1 MRFFVVTP
9 VLNGAGKIGR
19 TVASIVGQ
27 TSLVSGEDSLHY
39 LIMDGG
45 SSDATLAEA
54 RAAGGD
60 EIEIQS
66 GQDSGLYD
74 ALSRALPQSDG
85 DVTFYL
91 GAGDVLEPTAF
102 QVVSSVFRQYPEVR
116 WLTGRATAR
125 NSRQE
130 VVNSVLPHPFHRHYF
145 ACGMYG
151 TRLPVLQQESTF
163 WRTELH
169 RAVDFAELA
178 TSRLAGDYLLWR
190 SFAELADLYVVNS
203 ILGGFTQESGQLSVS
218 GEAGAYVSELRSL
231 SRRPTLA
238 ERVSA
243 LWLRLRTK
251 HRVPRRSAARMFSYD
266 FRSEEWRLRGRARRD
281 L

>member
-27 TSLVSGEDSLHY
+27 TSVVSGDDSLHY

-60 EIEIQS
+60 AIEIQS
-66 GQDSGLYD
+66 GEDSGLYD

-85 DVTFYL
+85 DITFYL

-102 QVVSSVFRQYPEVR
+102 QVVSTIFREYPEVR

-130 VVNSVLPHPFHRHYF
+130 VVNSVLPQARQARVRVIQAIVCVNPPNLLSTPGGSNSAYRRHHAKPRPHPRRFR
-145 ACGMYG
+145 
-151 TRLPVLQQESTF
+151 P
-163 WRTELH
+163 
-169 RAVDFAELA
+169 
-178 TSRLAGDYLLWR
+178 SRLTGRHHRSWR
-190 SFAELADLYVVNS
+190 N
-203 ILGGFTQESGQLSVS
+203 LS
-218 GEAGAYVSELRSL
+218 
-231 SRRPTLA
+231 T
-238 ERVSA
+238 
-243 LWLRLRTK
+243 
-251 HRVPRRSAARMFSYD
+251 
-266 FRSEEWRLRGRARRD
+266 
-281 L
+281 